1 METAVEIMWRA
12 VAVGTWGGLMLGRG
26 GGRLLWR
33 AVLVGSCLRHTQP
46 APPLMLWLQAG
57 DSRQAQRD
65 WMLSSIVDIW
75 TGFSTQ

>member
-1 METAVEIMWRA
+1 
-12 VAVGTWGGLMLGRG
+12 
-26 GGRLLWR
+26 
-33 AVLVGSCLRHTQP
+33 
-46 APPLMLWLQAG
+46 MLWLQAG